1 MSAGERKEE
10 RLRILGFVAGLR
22 VSHTIFVVLVLF
34 DARIIEER
42 MKEVMS
48 HCRRCAGPSGC
59 GPRRKCKS
67 FMDEKIRKREDS
79 FVRCC
84 RERIPHMPNI
94 LM

>member
-1 MSAGERKEE
+1 MSAGESKEE

-67 FMDEKIRKREDS
+67 FMDEKKREEKIAL
-79 FVRCC
+79 FVAAENVYLICQTF
-84 RERIPHMPNI
+84 
-94 LM
+94 

>member
-1 MSAGERKEE
+1 MSAGERKEK

-48 HCRRCAGPSGC
+48 H
-59 GPRRKCKS
+59 
-67 FMDEKIRKREDS
+67 
-79 FVRCC
+79 
-84 RERIPHMPNI
+84 
-94 LM
+94 

>member
-59 GPRRKCKS
+59 GPRRNASRLWMRRKEK
-67 FMDEKIRKREDS
+67 EKIAL
-79 FVRCC
+79 FVAAGNVYLICQTF
-84 RERIPHMPNI
+84 
-94 LM
+94 